1 MKPKTAKITIRA
13 RGYGK
18 SITLNDAQTDLVL
31 RALGNE
37 LEFLIDQ
44 ILTSEGKD
52 EWQRIYGYRPPKPVK
67 STGPQMEEHQM
78 LKTIQDL
85 IAEGPK

>member
-18 SITLNDAQTDLVL
+18 SITLNDAQTDILMW
-31 RALGNE
+31 AIE
-37 LEFLIDQ
+37 CQMDSFEEDIDMDE
-44 ILTSEGKD
+44 SEGNQF
-52 EWQRIYGYRPPKPVK
+52 E
-67 STGPQMEEHQM
+67 T
-78 LKTIQDL
+78 LKIIRDS